1 MDTILLTLE
10 IIGTLAF
17 AVSGAFVAVR
27 RDMDIFG
34 VIILGLTTAVGGGVI
49 RDLVLGLTPPRTFL
63 HPIYALL
70 SIAASVAVF
79 LIARHGWTEKAS
91 GPYGITML
99 VMDSLGLGAF
109 TVSGIATAIDT
120 GEEHGAFLL
129 IFVGVVTGVGG
140 GVLRDVLAGETPY
153 IFRKHVYA
161 SASIL
166 GAVLCVLLRGLNLTL
181 AIALGMAAVVI
192 TRLLAAFF
200 RWNLPHAGRAA
211 NIKGDEEQ

>member
-10 IIGTLAF
+10 IIGTVAF
-17 AVSGAFVAVR
+17 AVSGAFAAVR

-109 TVSGIATAIDT
+109 TVG
-120 GEEHGAFLL
+120 EHGAFLL